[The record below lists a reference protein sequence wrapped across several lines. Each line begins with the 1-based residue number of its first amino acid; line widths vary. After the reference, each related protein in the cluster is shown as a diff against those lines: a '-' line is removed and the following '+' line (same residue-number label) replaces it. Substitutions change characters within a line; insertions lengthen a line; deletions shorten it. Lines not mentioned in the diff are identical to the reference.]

1 MGLKWFVQKDEVV
14 EGPVTTEDV
23 QTRLQTGQLSS
34 QNLIWGKGLESW
46 RRLEWWMQE
55 LPRLAT
61 ASHIELAPEMWHYA
75 LSGKSFGPFVKDAL
89 IQELK
94 TCDALGEVMVWT
106 KGMKEWAPLFEFHEL
121 LTAIGVNK
129 RQFPRAELSGKCIIK
144 TVESTLVGQL
154 VSISEGGCG
163 VQIDGGLVAGQAVTL
178 ELQSSA
184 FRAHVHAKAEVRY
197 VSGGIVGLRF
207 TNVSMETKGA
217 IVQYVRLSQ
226 TQTRFVLKS
235 AA

>member
-14 EGPVTTEDV
+14 DGPVTTEDV
-23 QTRLQTGQLSS
+23 QARLQAGQLSS
-34 QNLIWGKGLESW
+34 HHMIWGKGLESW
-46 RRLEWWMQE
+46 KRLEWWMHE

-61 ASHIELAPEMWHYA
+61 STHIELTPEMWHYA
-75 LSGKSFGPFVKDAL
+75 LMGKSFGPFVKDAM
-89 IQELK
+89 IHELK
-94 TCDALGEVMVWT
+94 ACENLGEVMVWT

-163 VQIDGGLVAGQAVTL
+163 VHLQGGLVAGQIVTL
-178 ELQSSA
+178 ELQSES
-184 FRAHVHAKAEVRY
+184 FRDTLHAKAEVRY

-207 TNVSMETKGA
+207 SNVSMETKGA